1 MLWLFLMRIKMYTK
15 SCRTRIGSRIAIATT
30 ASQESMEL
38 IKSPSLS
45 GAWLAEQWTQLRRRR
60 SRNNGRA
67 LSPTSIAGVATEDDR
82 CLLFIIH
89 PDRRSGARD
98 GKEPES
104 SKNEPNR
111 GLRFLPRTKRNPN
124 PKVKN
129 VQEPE
134 LNRTHARS
142 QGGFDGFDR
151 TPPPPQPEPRPTM
164 VAIIRTMIVPSTN
177 RVGMNMTG
185 GCDSVT

>member
-1 MLWLFLMRIKMYTK
+1 MRIKMYTK
-15 SCRTRIGSRIAIATT
+15 SCRTRIGSRIVVATT
-30 ASQESMEL
+30 ASQESMGL

-134 LNRTHARS
+134 LNRTLPRV
-142 QGGFDGFDR
+142 DPNR
-151 TPPPPQPEPRPTM
+151 TLPRVEPNRTRTQM
-164 VAIIRTMIVPSTN
+164 SWFLLSSFTEWNCRYIRTFHSKRGNSLRLTKFKYIPA
-177 RVGMNMTG
+177 
-185 GCDSVT
+185 